1 MEHSEKLTLQQL
13 KQNKGWERAV
23 IVFTEDSFGEWY
35 SLESRSYEVNS
46 DCKYF
51 NPDMIGNSL
60 FGDCLDGKD
69 TRVRLDRYIH
79 HEEDAKKW
87 KVEYCYIIE

>member
-1 MEHSEKLTLQQL
+1 
-13 KQNKGWERAV
+13 
-23 IVFTEDSFGEWY
+23 
-35 SLESRSYEVNS
+35 
-46 DCKYF
+46 
-51 NPDMIGNSL
+51 MIGNSL

-79 HEEDAKKW
+79 HEEDAEKW